1 MSINWYPGHMAKAK
15 KQLSEMLRLVNL
27 VVEIRDAR
35 IPLSSTNPDL
45 THLSQNKRHIIILS
59 KKDYADPAVTD
70 AWIDHFDKEGLPC
83 MAVNLTDTRD
93 MNALRKRLTKIAQ
106 DVHEDIHRRK
116 RIFKTVRAMVLGV
129 PNVGKSTLINAMV
142 KKSKAKTADKP
153 GVTRSVQWI
162 AAGPYFELMDT
173 PGLLWPRL
181 SQERVARHL
190 AYTGA
195 IKDELFDQEEMAREL
210 IGELNELY
218 PKALSSRYGI
228 VGEDDPGKALEAVC
242 LARGAIKEGGV
253 ADTLRGAIMVLDDF
267 RGGRLGQITLEK
279 PGAGE

>member
-35 IPLSSTNPDL
+35 IPNSSTNPDL
-45 THLSQNKRHIIILS
+45 SHLGQNKQHIVILS
-59 KKDYADPAVTD
+59 KKDYADPCVTD
-70 AWIDHFDKEGLPC
+70 DWIKHFDKQGIPC

-93 MNALRKRLTKIAQ
+93 MNALRKRLTQMAQKI
-106 DVHEDIHRRK
+106 HEDIHRRK
-116 RIFKTVRAMVLGV
+116 RIYKTVRAMVLGV

-153 GVTRSVQWI
+153 GVTRAVQWI

-181 SQERVARHL
+181 DQERIARHL

-195 IKDELFDQEEMAREL
+195 IKDELFDREEMARGL
-210 IGELNELY
+210 IRELNELY
-218 PKALSSRYGI
+218 PEALVSRYGI
-228 VGEDDPGKALEAVC
+228 EKEDDPLKALEAVC
-242 LARGAIKEGGV
+242 LNRGAIKEGGLP
-253 ADTLRGAIMVLDDF
+253 DTLRGAIMVLDDF

-279 PGAGE
+279 V